1 MLTLAPL
8 YFEGDIA
15 FGVITQGSSAFR
27 TILAALSFVVSRF
40 DSLGGLMAETARIT
54 ALESQLTA
62 EGTAAARHERDA
74 LRQDAER
81 EKGQRC
87 IRRTE
92 VGRGA
97 GGNPLYAA
105 TISLA
110 SGLHSSKSASN
121 TVADR
126 ELGALTLW
134 APGQQP
140 SPAQRG
146 AGLGALCQG
155 LSGVVAQGDA
165 LLIVVGRHDI
175 AGIWVAFFSQLCG
188 IVADRGRP
196 AAASRR
202 SCARSP
208 GCGGR
213 ARGPCRLRRE
223 RRRPSSR
230 SKPTSR
236 WAILW

>member
-8 YFEGDIA
+8 YFEGEIA

-74 LRQDAER
+74 LRQDDER

-97 GGNPLYAA
+97 GGKPL
-105 TISLA
+105 
-110 SGLHSSKSASN
+110 
-121 TVADR
+121 
-126 ELGALTLW
+126 ELRALTLW

-175 AGIWVAFFSQLCG
+175 AGIWVVHSSQDASD
-188 IVADRGRP
+188 IVADRARP

-202 SCARSP
+202 SCARSQ

-213 ARGPCRLRRE
+213 ARGPCWSRRE
-223 RRRPSSR
+223 RRRRSSR
-230 SKPTSR
+230 SRPTSR
-236 WAILW
+236 WATPW

>member
-8 YFEGDIA
+8 YFEGEIA

-74 LRQDAER
+74 LRQDDEK

-97 GGNPLYAA
+97 GGNPL
-105 TISLA
+105 
-110 SGLHSSKSASN
+110 
-121 TVADR
+121 
-126 ELGALTLW
+126 
-134 APGQQP
+134 
-140 SPAQRG
+140 
-146 AGLGALCQG
+146 
-155 LSGVVAQGDA
+155 
-165 LLIVVGRHDI
+165 
-175 AGIWVAFFSQLCG
+175 
-188 IVADRGRP
+188 
-196 AAASRR
+196 
-202 SCARSP
+202 
-208 GCGGR
+208 
-213 ARGPCRLRRE
+213 
-223 RRRPSSR
+223 
-230 SKPTSR
+230 
-236 WAILW
+236 